1 METGT
6 LTSVLTKTTDI
17 EYTVIKLN
25 WKVSMKNKITFHPNF
40 SNIENSVSLVN
51 LTQLKQFYSINRVIK
66 FLSEFLKWKEL
77 FYIKKKQL
85 FGNG

>member
-1 METGT
+1 M
-6 LTSVLTKTTDI
+6 TDT
-17 EYTVIKLN
+17 EYAVIKLN
-25 WKVSMKNKITFHPNF
+25 WKVSMKITFLPNF

-66 FLSEFLKWKEL
+66 FLSEFLKWYEL

-85 FGNG
+85 FGNGYLK

>member
-1 METGT
+1 
-6 LTSVLTKTTDI
+6 
-17 EYTVIKLN
+17 
-25 WKVSMKNKITFHPNF
+25 MKNKITFLPNF